1 MNSLLSQLQILRQVV
16 SPLWASASSST
27 ELSFSELALCVA
39 VVLPGRAPLL
49 SAQHREGLAFLVFLV
64 VVVVVVK

>member
-1 MNSLLSQLQILRQVV
+1 M
-16 SPLWASASSST
+16 
-27 ELSFSELALCVA
+27 A

-49 SAQHREGLAFLVFLV
+49 SAQYGEGLAFLVFLV